1 MSRPGPALEA
11 LANGLGEKDAADPQ
25 TCRKLV
31 RSLGHRAM
39 EIVEAEPDLSAAD
52 IDLLLTALT
61 AGARA
66 NSSPHATSPRLRGG
80 WSFTE
85 GAVSR

>member
-1 MSRPGPALEA
+1 
-11 LANGLGEKDAADPQ
+11 
-25 TCRKLV
+25 
-31 RSLGHRAM
+31 M
-39 EIVEAEPDLSAAD
+39 EIVKAEPDLSAAD

-61 AGARA
+61 ALTAGARA
-66 NSSPHATSPRLRGG
+66 HSSPHATSPRLRGG

>member
-1 MSRPGPALEA
+1 VSRPGPALEA
-11 LANGLGEKDAADPQ
+11 PADGLGAHDAADPQ
-25 TCRKLV
+25 ARRKLA
-31 RSLGHRAM
+31 RTLGHRAM

-61 AGARA
+61 AGPRA
-66 NSSPHATSPRLRGG
+66 HSHPHATSPRLRGG

>member
-1 MSRPGPALEA
+1 
-11 LANGLGEKDAADPQ
+11 
-25 TCRKLV
+25 
-31 RSLGHRAM
+31 M